1 MKEIELKP
9 CTFCGGKAVIHVDDG
24 VCVIYRECNSRTI
37 SLVDGISQGKPNG
50 SAIYSVAEKWN
61 RRAGNEMKLWEGK

>member
-1 MKEIELKP
+1 MSKIELKP
-9 CTFCGGKAVIHVDDG
+9 CPFCGGEAVIHVDNG
-24 VCVIYRECNSRTI
+24 VCVICRECNSQTI

-61 RRAGNEMKLWEGK
+61 RRADNETD